1 MAKYYLSSGPLQR
14 IVDADSAE
22 NAALWF
28 VYEANQQRQTLST
41 VSATSQSG
49 DLTIRSFHF
58 SNDAVRLDRKVRVSE
73 VAFERSDA
81 GEFSVEELQA
91 EVRLLQRSLNRFLEQ
106 DATTASPE
114 GAMVG

>member
-22 NAALWF
+22 NAALWL
-28 VYEANQQRQTLST
+28 VYAVHQQCQTLST

-49 DLTIRSFHF
+49 DLTIHSFHF
-58 SNDAVRLDRKVRVSE
+58 SNEAVGLGRKIRVSE
-73 VAFERSDA
+73 TAFERSEA
-81 GEFSVEELQA
+81 GEFSVEELQT
-91 EVRLLQRSLNRFLEQ
+91 EVRLLQYALNRFLNQ

-114 GAMVG
+114 GALVG